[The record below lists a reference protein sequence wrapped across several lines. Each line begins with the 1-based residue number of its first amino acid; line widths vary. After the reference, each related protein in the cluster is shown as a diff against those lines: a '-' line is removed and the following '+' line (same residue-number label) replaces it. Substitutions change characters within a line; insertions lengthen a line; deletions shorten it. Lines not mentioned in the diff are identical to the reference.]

1 MNNFFILSILSLVIN
16 RSNAENISNAILHKN
31 HTDITNATIC
41 YCDNG
46 VAANGTACTTNGTN
60 ICSSCSD
67 GYHKTTNDTCT
78 QNVCSCTN
86 GVAANGTACT
96 TNGTNICS
104 SCSGGYYKTT
114 NNTCTGCTTCGTGFT
129 ETTACFSASNRVCTQ
144 NVCSCAN
151 GVAANG
157 TACTAN
163 GTNICSSC
171 SGGYH
176 QTTNNTCT
184 QNVCSCTNG
193 VAANG
198 TACTANGTN
207 ICSSCSGGYHQ
218 TTNNTCTQNVCSCTN
233 GVAANG
239 TACTANGTNIC
250 SSCSGGYYKTDDT
263 CTGCTTCGTGK
274 RQTTAC
280 SSLSNRVCTQNDC
293 SCSNGVAATGT
304 ACTDNGT
311 NICSSCYDEYYKT
324 TNNTCAIFNCN
335 TDGMKAT
342 RRCRC
347 GNVTCSSDQY
357 CINSS
362 INSTFCSAHDP
373 SLVYNSDYN
382 FSSYNYFP
390 DCAQGGK
397 DCQCWKSTTGTT
409 DGAKSQCTTSQT
421 CFTAYGNCL
430 EHDYCTSRNGALRN
444 SAKCTCEL
452 LNSAST
458 VVCDEDKFCVAANS
472 TCKDSSITRCDNRL
486 GEESNKDSM
495 SDGQCVCGPTS
506 VCGQSNSYCLADS
519 NACASSPLTACA
531 PDEINQ
537 EECKCGSG
545 QIETCLI
552 GQKCTVLSDG
562 QGVCNY
568 PLCSDK
574 ISCDSN
580 PTNNIYYN
588 GVNGNRCTTADCGE
602 PADYDRCCNRCA
614 DGDWDPVHNEC
625 SQTCDNKNWRCN
637 SSQYAEPP
645 DGYRLTM
652 ETRYEFPVW
661 ERKRLE
667 FPFTDRCN
675 GNCSKTQINLQ
686 SCCLP
691 KDSCDSARH
700 QQIWDPKE
708 GIVVPLCRAK
718 YGYVSDPTRDGQECS
733 GVLCTPEECCVEKKC
748 TCANGVKAL
757 PPACTQNNQSMC
769 QSCHP
774 QFWKNGTTCVA
785 GSTCNN
791 YQYQKEAANGVDDTK
806 CHNLTICTEAT
817 EYQLTSETN
826 TSDRICAALSECDLD
841 TQYISKNKTITSDR
855 TCTDKTVCNYTS
867 QWESQTASKFNDRVC
882 TNILAECDYPTHYEF
897 QSPTK
902 YQNRICKQVAP
913 SCNSSFYESQSP
925 SATQDRICTAITDC
939 SSTQYETAN
948 YTNSTNRQCAY
959 LSNCSNTTEYESQ
972 NYNATSDRICTHLTI
987 CAYSEYQSTTNTAT
1001 SDRQCSPLSTCN
1013 ETQYAEEPSFFN
1025 QIGIKM
1031 YDSDRI
1037 CQTCNYTGCVGCR
1050 KTSDCKYNNVSKV
1063 HSDASCSGNTC
1074 TFYSYNNLSFAN
1086 SDGIRVGDI
1095 VLKIGNWVRF
1105 DQNGT
1110 EPMTLNNVQDGVEL
1124 DVYQYFQVPDVE
1136 KVSYSV
1142 SATNSSFKVEQ
1153 DCKYDYV
1160 YNESCIGTFDNHKCS
1175 NGNSRSGTKKHWIH
1189 VTVEPS
1195 DGGDACPDNPFNT
1208 PCVNYE
1214 CDRDCMF
1221 TSGEWSTC
1229 QDKQGNAVACGGD
1242 GHELL
1247 DYYISQEANYDGVS
1261 CPVGNDYALIIA
1273 HDSATLAKDDKIQL
1287 SNMEFTVVKHRH
1299 NETIVSSPGIQQIL
1313 TNSLVDIACSDNCT
1327 TFRVDTTLIPIKSV
1341 TIRLT
1346 KSRPCVQDKPH
1357 NCYDYKSNRLA
1368 ESACLGSNNRWV
1380 QDCDCHGHIFDSCGV
1395 CGGTCCPKGTKKDKC
1410 GICDGNGDCA
1420 LRLARQHAHREDKHV
1435 RSRTMRLFAPTF
1447 TFVLLTIAFTGF
1459 CICICKEKSAP

>member
-1 MNNFFILSILSLVIN
+1 MNNFFIVSILSL
-16 RSNAENISNAILHKN
+16 
-31 HTDITNATIC
+31 
-41 YCDNG
+41 
-46 VAANGTACTTNGTN
+46 
-60 ICSSCSD
+60 
-67 GYHKTTNDTCT
+67 
-78 QNVCSCTN
+78 
-86 GVAANGTACT
+86 
-96 TNGTNICS
+96 
-104 SCSGGYYKTT
+104 
-114 NNTCTGCTTCGTGFT
+114 
-129 ETTACFSASNRVCTQ
+129 
-144 NVCSCAN
+144 
-151 GVAANG
+151 
-157 TACTAN
+157 
-163 GTNICSSC
+163 
-171 SGGYH
+171 
-176 QTTNNTCT
+176 
-184 QNVCSCTNG
+184 
-193 VAANG
+193 
-198 TACTANGTN
+198 
-207 ICSSCSGGYHQ
+207 
-218 TTNNTCTQNVCSCTN
+218 
-233 GVAANG
+233 
-239 TACTANGTNIC
+239 
-250 SSCSGGYYKTDDT
+250 
-263 CTGCTTCGTGK
+263 
-274 RQTTAC
+274 
-280 SSLSNRVCTQNDC
+280 
-293 SCSNGVAATGT
+293 
-304 ACTDNGT
+304 
-311 NICSSCYDEYYKT
+311 
-324 TNNTCAIFNCN
+324 AIFNTAIAIECDGRSIIHADAARTGGTASGAESEYFLHFFPTFGAASGAEAAGKTIIYTCFWGPGDGYAASNTTYTCVPSWSFVGIVGTFTEQDSAVVCPTAAPTCNGTSISHANAARNGGNAIGAPVGATSGAEAGGTTIIYTCN
-335 TDGMKAT
+335 TTADEDAPALTTQYTCGALGTFTEDSAITCPQYCPGTGAVAT
-342 RRCRC
+342 AQCSC
-347 GNVTCSSDQY
+347 GIEDWCSSGRY
-357 CINSS
+357 CIK
-362 INSTFCSAHDP
+362 STFCSAHDP
-373 SLVYNSDYN
+373 YLVYDSNN
-382 FSSYNYFP
+382 FDDHYYRP
-390 DCAQGGK
+390 DCAEGGEN
-397 DCQCWKSTTGTT
+397 CQCWKSTTGTT
-409 DGAKSQCTTSQT
+409 DGANSQCTASQK
-421 CFTAYGNCL
+421 CFTAYGRCL
-430 EHDYCTSRNGALRN
+430 AHDYCTSRNGALPN

-458 VVCDEDKFCVAANS
+458 VTCEKDEFCVAANS
-472 TCKDSSITRCDNRL
+472 TCKDSGIRRCKNRL
-486 GEESNKDSM
+486 GRESNKDSM
-495 SDGQCVCGPTS
+495 SDGQCVCGPSS

-545 QIETCLI
+545 DRIATCLT
-552 GQKCTVLSDG
+552 GQKCTVLSG

-580 PTNNIYYN
+580 PTNNDYYN

-602 PADYDRCCNRCA
+602 PADYKWCCNPCA

-625 SQTCDNKNWRCN
+625 SQTCDNRNWKCN

-645 DGYRLTM
+645 HEYRLTM
-652 ETRYEFPVW
+652 ENQHQLPVW

-700 QQIWDPKE
+700 QKVWNLTE

-718 YGYVSDPTRDGQECS
+718 DGYVSDPTQDGQECS
-733 GVLCTPEECCVEKKC
+733 GVLCTPEECCEEKKC

-806 CHNLTICTEAT
+806 CHKLTICNSTI
-817 EYQLTSETN
+817 EYQSTMETN

-882 TNILAECDYPTHYEF
+882 TNILAQCNYPTYYEF
-897 QSPTK
+897 RSPTK
-902 YQNRICKQVAP
+902 YQNRICKQVRQ

-939 SSTQYETAN
+939 SSIQYETAN

-987 CAYSEYQSTTNTAT
+987 CAYSEYQSTKNTAT

-1025 QIGIKM
+1025 QTGIKM
-1031 YDSDRI
+1031 YDSDRT
-1037 CQTCNYTGCVGCR
+1037 CQTCNYTGCMGCR
-1050 KTSDCKYNNVSKV
+1050 DTSDCSYNSVSKV
-1063 HSDASCSGNTC
+1063 HSQASCSGNTC
-1074 TFYSYNNLSFAN
+1074 TFYSYNNNLSFAN
-1086 SDGIRVGDI
+1086 SDGIRVEDI

-1110 EPMTLNNVQDGVEL
+1110 EPMTLNNVQDGVDL

-1229 QDKQGNAVACGGD
+1229 QDKQGKAVACGGD

-1287 SNMEFTVVKHRH
+1287 SNMEFTVVKHQH
-1299 NETIVSSPGIQQIL
+1299 NETIVSAPGIQQIL
-1313 TNSLVDIACSDNCT
+1313 TNSMVDIACSDNCT
-1327 TFRVDTTLIPIKSV
+1327 TFRVNTTSIRIRSV
-1341 TIRLT
+1341 TIKLT
-1346 KSRPCVQDKPH
+1346 KSRPCVQAKPY

-1410 GICDGNGDCA
+1410 GICDGDGDCA
-1420 LRLARQHAHREDKHV
+1420 LRLSRQHAHREDKHV

-1459 CICICKEKSAP
+1459 CICICKEKSAASRKKKSLR